1 MSRYLG
7 MSTPSDSSNGQLDL
21 SMKGPNHH
29 NHHLH
34 DDMDDDSDDDKSD
47 GMHSIATIFP
57 PLSATCATLLSE
69 QTSHIKQSWKG

>member
-1 MSRYLG
+1 

-47 GMHSIATIFP
+47 GMHSRSIV
-57 PLSATCATLLSE
+57 
-69 QTSHIKQSWKG
+69 

>member
-47 GMHSIATIFP
+47 GMHSTVTIF
-57 PLSATCATLLSE
+57 SSSF
-69 QTSHIKQSWKG
+69 SHLCNTALRTNKSY